1 MEQNSKSA
9 INWFPGHMAKTRRLI
24 TECLPLIDL
33 VFEVRDARIPKSSE
47 NPELRSIIS
56 GKPRVI
62 LFSKSSL
69 ADPAVSAEWSEAL
82 SSSEVECIF
91 YDCITNTGISE
102 IPKAARRLCADKLAR
117 YKEKGMS
124 GRKLRAMIVG
134 IPNVGKSSLIN
145 RLACEKRA
153 AVQNKPGVTRDKQ
166 WITTNIGIDLLDTPG
181 ILWPKFEDRTTG
193 ENLALTGSVKD
204 EILDADSLALTLVS
218 RLRVICPSL
227 LAARYK
233 LDGETL
239 SDGKSDEDIV
249 FAVGKSRGFVVS
261 GGEIDYSRTAKMLI
275 TEFRAGKIGRITLER
290 PER

>member
-1 MEQNSKSA
+1 
-9 INWFPGHMAKTRRLI
+9 MAKTRRLI

-33 VFEVRDARIPKSSE
+33 VFEIRDSRIPRSSE
-47 NPELRSIIS
+47 NPELRSLIA

-69 ADPAVSAEWSEAL
+69 ADPDASAEWISAL
-82 SSSEVECIF
+82 SGAGVECIF
-91 YDCITNTGISE
+91 YDCQTNSGISE
-102 IPKAARRLCADKLAR
+102 IPKAARRLCAEKLER
-117 YKEKGMS
+117 YRQKGMA

-166 WITTNIGIDLLDTPG
+166 WITTNVGVDLLDTPG
-181 ILWPKFEDRTTG
+181 ILWPKFEDRLTG

-204 EILDADSLALTLVS
+204 EILDEDYLATVLAS
-218 RLRVICPSL
+218 RLRTAYPSL

-233 LDGETL
+233 LDETSL
-239 SDGKSDEDIV
+239 APDVTDEEIVLAIGK
-249 FAVGKSRGFVVS
+249 KRGFVVS
-261 GGEIDYSRTAKMLI
+261 GGEIDYSRTAKTFI

-290 PER
+290 PQS